1 MESHKMTTLQKLS
14 VNVETGEEALID
26 LTADELAEFEA
37 SVKTLQDADAAAK
50 ATVKTDEQN
59 KAAAEAKLAALGLT
73 IGDLKALGL

>member
-1 MESHKMTTLQKLS
+1 MTTPQKLS

-26 LTADELAEFEA
+26 LTANELADFEA
-37 SVKTLQDADAAAK
+37 SVKALQDAEIAAK
-50 ATVKTDEQN
+50 AQVKIDEQN